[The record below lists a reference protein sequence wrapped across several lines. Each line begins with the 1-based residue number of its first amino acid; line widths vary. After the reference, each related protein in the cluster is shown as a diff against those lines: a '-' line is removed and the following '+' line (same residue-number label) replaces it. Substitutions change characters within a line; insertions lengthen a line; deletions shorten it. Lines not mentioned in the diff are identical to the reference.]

1 MTSKLRSK
9 RIVIPSIA
17 AAVVLGV
24 AGTVWASSASAGPS
38 DADIDRASAAALA
51 AVGEGKVTET
61 EKGDEE
67 GAYEV
72 EVTKDDGTQVDV
84 HLDEN
89 FKVLSQETESGDEAD
104 EHDDAEDGDGDE
116 DEGGVDR

>member
-1 MTSKLRSK
+1 MTSRLRSK
-9 RIVIPSIA
+9 RIVIPTIA
-17 AAVVLGV
+17 AAAVLGV
-24 AGTVWASSASAGPS
+24 GGTVWANTASAGPS
-38 DADIDRASAAALA
+38 DTEIERASAAALE

-61 EKGDEE
+61 EKDDEE

-89 FKVLSQETESGDEAD
+89 FKVLNQETESGDESD
-104 EHDDAEDGDGDE
+104 EQDDASEDAN
-116 DEGGVDR
+116 EGSDDD

>member
-9 RIVIPSIA
+9 RIVIPTIA
-17 AAVVLGV
+17 AAAVLGV
-24 AGTVWASSASAGPS
+24 GGTVWATTASAGPS
-38 DADIDRASAAALA
+38 DSEIERATAAALE

-61 EKGDEE
+61 EEGDEE

-72 EVTKDDGTQVDV
+72 EVTKDDGSQVDV

-89 FKVLSQETESGDEAD
+89 FKVISMEAESGDEGD
-104 EHDDAEDGDGDE
+104 EGDGGPD
-116 DEGGVDR
+116 DD